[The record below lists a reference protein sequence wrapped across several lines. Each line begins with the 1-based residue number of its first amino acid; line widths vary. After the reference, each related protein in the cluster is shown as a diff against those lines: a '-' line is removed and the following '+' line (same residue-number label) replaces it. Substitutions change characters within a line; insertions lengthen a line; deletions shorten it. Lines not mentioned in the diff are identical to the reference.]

1 MIWSLFGHVNSWS
14 CVPVCIFICLICHAN
29 SSSCILWI
37 CALTVWVYT
46 QLSVSY
52 LHVYVVLLCR
62 HLIMCSLDICFV
74 LSCKGCHVLFVY
86 VFDLLSKQLIVC
98 SLRICVLNC
107 HVHSWSRAL
116 GTHDQLF
123 TRKLEAYQEN
133 SSQYSG
139 LHWHGLLDIIM
150 F

>member
-1 MIWSLFGHVNSWS
+1 VFLYTYLFA
-14 CVPVCIFICLICHAN
+14 LICHAN
-29 SSSCILWI
+29 SSSCVLWI

-52 LHVYVVLLCR
+52 LHVYFVLLCR
-62 HLIMCSLDICFV
+62 HLIMCSLDICFD

-86 VFDLLSKQLIVC
+86 VFDLLCKQLIVC
-98 SLRICVLNC
+98 SLGICVLNC

-116 GTHDQLF
+116 GKHDQLF
-123 TRKLEAYQEN
+123 TRKLETYQEN